1 MTELL
6 NAEPSVTGNGQAA
19 SALSTAAARMLAT
32 TTKTRPTL
40 PAVTSRWLL
49 RMLPW
54 VEVGGGTYRRNRTI
68 GEDRGREIPVDI
80 VAGRAGEH
88 LVPNAFVDYDPE
100 PPEHELHAA
109 QTILRVHIRVADLY
123 NGPFNQV
130 EQQILLIIQALRERQ
145 EHELVNNPEI
155 GLLHVVAD
163 DHRRRARGRESLL
176 DDLDELLG
184 RRRNPHLMLAHP
196 KAIVALGQECTRRGL
211 TVSFTDVE
219 GHRVPAWRGVPVFP
233 CPKLPISE
241 SDTTSVIVLRTGS
254 DDQGVVGLHQT
265 GLPDE
270 WEPGLNVRFMG
281 IDRAGIIHY
290 LISAYY
296 GLDVPVP
303 DALGVLEHI
312 PLGPANR

>member
-1 MTELL
+1 MTDTTALL
-6 NAEPSVTGNGQAA
+6 TADGTGNGRPPT
-19 SALSTAAARMLAT
+19 ALSTAAARLLAT
-32 TTKTRPTL
+32 TTKTRPQQ
-40 PAVTSRWLL
+40 PVITSRWLL

-54 VEVGGGTYRRNRTI
+54 VEVGGGVYRRNRTA
-68 GEDRGREIPVDI
+68 EVGRETPVDI
-80 VAGRAGEH
+80 VAGRIGEH
-88 LVPNAFVDYDPE
+88 ALPNAFVDYDLE
-100 PPEHELHAA
+100 PPEHELHVA
-109 QTILRVHIRVADLY
+109 QTVLRVHTRVADLY

-145 EHELVNNPEI
+145 EHELVNNSEI
-155 GLLHVVAD
+155 GLLHVVAPE
-163 DHRRRARGRESLL
+163 HRRSARGRETLL

-211 TVSFTDVE
+211 TVSFADVD
-219 GHRVPAWRGVPVFP
+219 GHQVPAWRGVPVFP
-233 CPKLPISE
+233 CPKIPITD
-241 SDTTSVIVLRTGS
+241 SDTTSVIVLRTGE

-270 WEPGLNVRFMG
+270 WEPSLNVRFMG

-296 GLDVPVP
+296 GLDVLVP
-303 DALGVLEHI
+303 DALGVLEHV
-312 PLGPANR
+312 PLGPVAQ